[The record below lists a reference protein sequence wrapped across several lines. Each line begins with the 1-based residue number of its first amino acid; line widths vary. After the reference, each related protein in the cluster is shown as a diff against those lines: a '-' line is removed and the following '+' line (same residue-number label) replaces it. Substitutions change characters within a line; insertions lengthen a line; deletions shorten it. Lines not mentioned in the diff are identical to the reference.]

1 MALTVFSAKNY
12 SAKLK
17 VTVQAT
23 GKLGFTSETA
33 KSLNLSPETYIK
45 IASEEGDAN
54 LLYMILCPNPDD
66 DGFKVSRISGYYSL
80 PIASLLTELGIDY
93 KTKTVIFDLSR
104 ESSLDGEAGG
114 IVYKMNKRE
123 KQRKKEVAM
132 K

>member
-1 MALTVFSAKNY
+1 MSLTVFSAKNY

-33 KSLNLSPETYIK
+33 KSLNLSPDTYIK
-45 IASEEGDAN
+45 IASDNGSADS
-54 LLYMILCPNPDD
+54 LYMIICQNPDE
-66 DGFKVSRISGYYSL
+66 DGFKVNRISGYYSL
-80 PIASLLTELGIDY
+80 PTSVLLTELGIDY
-93 KTKTVIFDLSR
+93 KMKTVIYDLSR
-104 ESSLDGEAGG
+104 DSSLDIEAGG

-123 KQRKKEVAM
+123 KQRKKEVPM